1 MNGKAWVLSVAL
13 LLPVGNALAGVAVEI
28 VTPGVVLHLGD
39 RDRRGYYWDGYD
51 WRPPQWWHE
60 HRGRYWGERNRH
72 GYYWNGW
79 RWVTTLPPRRHH
91 PPPPPPPH
99 FYRPPPVH
107 PPRVPA
113 HPPRPP
119 AGAPHH
125 GGPHGQGH
133 HAKPAPHDHG
143 GGDRYRKPPAP

>member
-1 MNGKAWVLSVAL
+1 MRSY
-13 LLPVGNALAGVAVEI
+13 
-28 VTPGVVLHLGD
+28 LGD
-39 RDRRGYYWDGYD
+39 RDRRGYSWDGYD
-51 WRPPQWWHE
+51 WRPPQWWHD

-91 PPPPPPPH
+91 PPP
-99 FYRPPPVH
+99 
-107 PPRVPA
+107 
-113 HPPRPP
+113 

-133 HAKPAPHDHG
+133 RAKPAAPHDHG

>member
-1 MNGKAWVLSVAL
+1 MLRSY
-13 LLPVGNALAGVAVEI
+13 
-28 VTPGVVLHLGD
+28 LGD

-51 WRPPQWWHE
+51 WRPPQWWHD

-113 HPPRPP
+113 HPPQPP

-133 HAKPAPHDHG
+133 RAKPAAPHDHG